1 MSLNNTELSKQIN
14 LPNEPVILNQI
25 QQPSQTELLLQPDG
39 RKTLIPK
46 YTDIWAAYK
55 KHESAIWHAHEVKLN
70 KDKEDWDGK
79 LTEGERKF
87 IKHVLAFFASSD
99 LIVNENLASRFSKE
113 VQLLEARTFYIFQ
126 MFMENVHSETYANLI
141 ETYITDASEK
151 EFLLNAV
158 VTIECVKK
166 KAAWAQKWIES
177 SECFAERLIAF
188 AIVEGV
194 FFSGSFC
201 AIYWLQERG
210 LMPGFAMANDF
221 IARDEGMHTDFACL
235 LYSKYVTGK
244 VSQER
249 VEAIFSQAVEIEI
262 EFITEALPCRLIGMN
277 SNEMSAYIKFVAN
290 RLMKQL
296 GHKPMFMEMK
306 KRENSSEPELVKQP
320 FAFMNRIALNNKSN
334 FFERDPTEYQKV
346 THDSTEDDAFA
357 NI

>member
-1 MSLNNTELSKQIN
+1 MSLNKPEISKQTKYTTV
-14 LPNEPVILNQI
+14 NETLNQI
-25 QQPSQTELLLQPDG
+25 QQPRSNELLLQPDN

-46 YTDIWAAYK
+46 YTDIWALYK
-55 KHESAIWHAHEVKLN
+55 KHEAAIWHAHEVKLIKDRDDWN
-70 KDKEDWDGK
+70 KK
-79 LTEGERKF
+79 LSEGERKF
-87 IKHVLAFFASSD
+87 IKYVLAFFASSD

-141 ETYITDASEK
+141 ETYITDVEEK
-151 EFLLNAV
+151 EFLFNA
-158 VTIECVKK
+158 IENIDCIKK

-177 SECFAERLIAF
+177 NDCFAERLIAF

-201 AIYWLQERG
+201 AVYWLQERG

-235 LYSKYVTGK
+235 LYNKYISARI
-244 VSQER
+244 SQER
-249 VEAIFSQAVEIEI
+249 VEAIFKEAVEIET

-277 SNEMSAYIKFVAN
+277 NNEMATYIKFVAN

-296 GHKPMFMEMK
+296 GHKPVFMETK
-306 KRENSSEPELVKQP
+306 KKGNSSELVCVSQP
-320 FAFMNRIALNNKSN
+320 FAFMDRIALNNKSN

-346 THDSTEDDAFA
+346 INDSTEEDAFA